1 MKLFGIEIN
10 VIGELIKLLPY
21 YPRWVELT
29 IITLVVAA
37 LVAVVVAAGLI
48 IGYRP
53 SALKAKKRVAHI
65 EFKNEP
71 PFIDQQVVGIGNR
84 RWTVYFYSVQIVND
98 SDESIQVR
106 HLKLIDLEMLEGD
119 RFIPWNLAKKPFV
132 VDWDRNTSKTIP
144 AEDRALAPFARV
156 YPVDLQLI
164 EDKNLWTGPHDIPQL
179 RFISFRDKGRM
190 KMGTASK
197 VHEGVYRFTMTCFF
211 DNAPA
216 ATARFELKC
225 PPEKGR
231 TTAEALVKEIK
242 IKMLKSEG

>member
-1 MKLFGIEIN
+1 MET
-10 VIGELIKLLPY
+10 LIQLIPLLAY
-21 YPRWVELT
+21 YPRWAIYT
-29 IITLVVAA
+29 IITLLLVV
-37 LVAVVVAAGLI
+37 I
-48 IGYRP
+48 ILFFSFLPY
-53 SALKAKKRVAHI
+53 AIKAKKQVARI
-65 EFKNEP
+65 EFKNEL
-71 PFIDQQVVGIGNR
+71 PFVDQQVVGIATK
-84 RWTVYFYSVQIVND
+84 RWPIYLYSVRIAND
-98 SDESIQVR
+98 SDESAITVK
-106 HLKLIDLEMLEGD
+106 HLKLLDFEKLEGD
-119 RFIPWNLAKKPFV
+119 RFIPWNLAKNPFV
-132 VDWDRNTSKTIP
+132 VDWDRNISKTIP
-144 AEDRALAPFARV
+144 AEDSALAPFARV
-156 YPVDLQLI
+156 YPVDLQQI

-242 IKMLKSEG
+242 IKMLKFEG